1 MPGGNWP
8 LVHIVIV
15 NYKGWQDTL
24 ECLGTLRTLNY
35 PRYEIVIVDN
45 ASPDES
51 VQRIRAA
58 YPDVT
63 LLEAGANLGFAGG
76 NNVGIRYA
84 LDHDA
89 DFIWLLN
96 NDTYVVPDSLIE
108 LLKCFTSPAT
118 GITASKMY
126 YASEPNKLWFA
137 GAGIHW
143 PWGIAYHIGQDEDD
157 HGQYDQVRE
166 LEAAN
171 GASML
176 VSRAVF
182 ERAGL
187 FDERYFLYFEET
199 DLCFRA
205 RKAGFTILF
214 APRSRI
220 WHKVSSSVGASS
232 PVYLYYHT
240 RNHIRFVRAN
250 RTVYQY
256 VSNLPRMLRQSRQHV
271 DHHDGGLAVTLSRY
285 WLWLEAVVDGILGRG
300 GRKERLTP
308 R

>member
-1 MPGGNWP
+1 MPGTNWP
-8 LVHIVIV
+8 LIHIIIV
-15 NYKGWQDTL
+15 NYKGWKDTL
-24 ECLGTLRTLNY
+24 ECLETIRRLDY

-45 ASPDES
+45 ASPDGSFEHLRS
-51 VQRIRAA
+51 AR
-58 YPDVT
+58 PDVT
-63 LLEAGANLGFAGG
+63 LLQAGANLGFAGG

-84 LDHDA
+84 LEHGA
-89 DFIWLLN
+89 DFLWLLN
-96 NDTYVVPDSLIE
+96 NDTYVAPDALTE
-108 LLKCFTSPAT
+108 LLRAFTRPSV
-118 GITASKMY
+118 GITSSKMY
-126 YASEPNKLWFA
+126 YASEPRKLWFA

-143 PWGIAYHIGQDEDD
+143 PWGIAYHLGQDEMDE
-157 HGQYDQVRE
+157 GQYDQVRE
-166 LEAAN
+166 IEAAN

-176 VSRAVF
+176 VARGVF
-182 ERAGL
+182 ERIGL
-187 FDERYFLYFEET
+187 FDEGYFLYFEET

-240 RNHIRFVRAN
+240 RNHIRFVRAH
-250 RTVYQY
+250 RTPYEY

-271 DHHDGGLAVTLSRY
+271 DEHSGGLGMTLSRY
-285 WLWLEAVVDGILGRG
+285 RLWLEAVMDGVLGRG